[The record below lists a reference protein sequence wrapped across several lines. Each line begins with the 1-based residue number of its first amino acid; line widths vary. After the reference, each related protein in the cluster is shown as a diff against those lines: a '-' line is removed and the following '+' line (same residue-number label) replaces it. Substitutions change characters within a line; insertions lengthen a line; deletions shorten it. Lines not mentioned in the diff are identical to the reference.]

1 MHSKKY
7 ADSDFFLALLKDSD
21 WLKERAKKVYEENKN
36 SICISPFTVVEL
48 MIVCIREGIPIKETL
63 FQISRIAELTF
74 IKWDLFFKAIEYIE
88 QGATIFDSL
97 VMAFAKESE
106 VAFSEESE
114 IISSDKIYE
123 KFGFKVIDLRKK

>member
-21 WLKERAKKVYEENKN
+21 WLKERAKKIYEENKN
-36 SICISPFTVVEL
+36 SIYISPFTVVEL

-74 IKWDLFFKAIEYIE
+74 IKWDLFFKAVKYIE
-88 QGATIFDSL
+88 EEASIFDSL
-97 VMAFAKESE
+97 LMAFAKETE
-106 VAFSEESE
+106 VASSEESE

-123 KFGFKVIDLRKK
+123 KFGFKVIDLKKK